1 MLIKRAGQGGSGGSC
16 FRHPCG
22 AFVTKPIPNGYPR
35 LYSEALPEPPH
46 RGGNAWPGME
56 KLCRAFERATGWP
69 LECLPG
75 ETPAK
80 DVKLVWSAPDETSA
94 TIGAQI
100 HVGLAG
106 QPAGEAAHDS
116 SVQVEL
122 PAAVEL
128 AATLGELV
136 AEVAQLRQAVWRRE
150 AELAAQVPVSPQR
163 ESPQHLANRLEA
175 SLAAAAAAAGC
186 QAAALYLLDES
197 TTHLKLRSVSGLPRQ
212 RLLAPQ
218 RELAHSNADLEA
230 LLGHAVVLEDA
241 AQQADWKLPERAPAA
256 VCVPVSSATIPLGT
270 LWVFG
275 ERPRAFS
282 DVDVNLVEIVA
293 GRIAAELE
301 RETLLASGVA
311 GARLERQW
319 AAAGRWQ
326 EQQLPQT
333 APLVEGWQVAGWTR
347 LAAEIG
353 GEFYDWFVR
362 DDERLAVAVGSCAGS
377 RASKAPVERLP
388 AIGVTQAPLEAAM
401 AAASLRAAVRAHAEH
416 VDEPLKL
423 VECVNR
429 MLWRGSPGDQLAD
442 LFYAVAA
449 PSGNQVQY
457 ALAGQIEGLV
467 LSPRGVRHLSAP
479 EPALGSDPDARYLD
493 GHATVEPG
501 EALLVF
507 SPGLRVLMQS
517 ADAPLCLDGL
527 TTRLR
532 PHLDQPAAVLA
543 ELARDHLTAISTDAA
558 IDCAALVLKRRTH

>member
-1 MLIKRAGQGGSGGSC
+1 M
-16 FRHPCG
+16 
-22 AFVTKPIPNGYPR
+22 TKPVPNGYPR

-46 RGGNAWPGME
+46 RGRDAWPGME

-80 DVKLVWSAPDETSA
+80 DVKLVWSASEDTA
-94 TIGAQI
+94 TAIGAQI

-106 QPAGEAAHDS
+106 GPADEAPHEPS
-116 SVQVEL
+116 TPVEL

-163 ESPQHLANRLEA
+163 ESPQHLADRLEA
-175 SLAAAAAAAGC
+175 SLAGAADAAGC
-186 QAAALYLLDES
+186 QSAALYLLDES
-197 TTHLKLRSVSGLPRQ
+197 TTHLKLRSVRGLPRQ
-212 RLLAPQ
+212 RLLAPP
-218 RELAHSNADLEA
+218 RELAQANADLEA
-230 LLGHAVVLEDA
+230 LLGHAVVVEDA
-241 AQQADWKLPERAPAA
+241 AGQPDWRLPERAASA

-282 DVDVNLVEIVA
+282 DVDVNLIEIVA

-326 EQQLPQT
+326 EQQLPQI
-333 APLVEGWQVAGWTR
+333 APLVEDWQVAGWTR
-347 LAAEIG
+347 LAAEVG
-353 GEFYDWFVR
+353 GDFHDWFVR
-362 DDERLAVAVGSCAGS
+362 DDERLGDEKLALALGSCAGS
-377 RASKAPVERLP
+377 RASTAPVERSS
-388 AIGVTQAPLEAAM
+388 ATSVAPSNLEAAL
-401 AAASLRAAVRAHAEH
+401 AAASLRAALRALAEH
-416 VDEPLKL
+416 VDEPNKL
-423 VECVNR
+423 VERVSR
-429 MLWRGSPGDQLAD
+429 TLWRGSPGDQSAD
-442 LFYAVAA
+442 LFYAVVA
-449 PSGNQVQY
+449 PGEGQVRY
-457 ALAGQIEGLV
+457 ALAGQIEALV
-467 LSPRGVRHLSAP
+467 LSPRGVRRLSAP
-479 EPALGSDPDARYLD
+479 GPALGGDSEARYFD
-493 GHATVEPG
+493 GHATIEPG

-507 SPGLRVLMQS
+507 SPGVRALLQS
-517 ADAPLCLDGL
+517 ADASPCFDDLVA
-527 TTRLR
+527 RLL

-543 ELARDHLTAISTDAA
+543 ELARDQLTTILADAA
-558 IDCAALVLKRRTH
+558 IDGAALVLKRRTH

>member
-1 MLIKRAGQGGSGGSC
+1 M
-16 FRHPCG
+16 
-22 AFVTKPIPNGYPR
+22 TKPIPNGYPR

-46 RGGNAWPGME
+46 RGRNAWPGME

-80 DVKLVWSAPDETSA
+80 DVKLVWSASEDTA
-94 TIGAQI
+94 TAIGAQI

-106 QPAGEAAHDS
+106 GPADEAPHEPS
-116 SVQVEL
+116 TPVEL

-163 ESPQHLANRLEA
+163 ESPQHLADRLEA
-175 SLAAAAAAAGC
+175 SLAGAAEAAGC
-186 QAAALYLLDES
+186 QSAALYLLDES
-197 TTHLKLRSVSGLPRQ
+197 TTHLKLRSVWGLPRQ
-212 RLLAPQ
+212 RLLAPH
-218 RELAHSNADLEA
+218 RELAHAKADLEA
-230 LLGHAVVLEDA
+230 LLGHAVVLEDTA
-241 AQQADWKLPERAPAA
+241 RQLDWKLPERAASA

-282 DVDVNLVEIVA
+282 DGDVNLVEIVA

-326 EQQLPQT
+326 EQQLPQI

-347 LAAEIG
+347 LAAEVG
-353 GEFYDWFVR
+353 GDFYDWFVR
-362 DDERLAVAVGSCAGS
+362 DDEALAVAVGSCAGS
-377 RASKAPVERLP
+377 RASKAAVERSA
-388 AIGVTQAPLEAAM
+388 AIGVAHAPLETAL
-401 AAASLRAAVRAHAEH
+401 AAATLRAALRAHAEH
-416 VDEPLKL
+416 LDGPDKL
-423 VECVNR
+423 IERVGR
-429 MLWRGSPGDQLAD
+429 TLWRGSPGDQSAD
-442 LFYAVAA
+442 LFYAVVA
-449 PSGNQVQY
+449 PGEDQLRY
-457 ALAGQIEGLV
+457 ALAGQIEAV
-467 LSPRGVRHLSAP
+467 ILSPRGVRRVSAP
-479 EPALGSDPDARYLD
+479 GPALGGESEARYFD
-493 GHATVEPG
+493 GHATIEPG

-507 SPGLRVLMQS
+507 SPGVRALLQS
-517 ADAPLCLDGL
+517 ADAPPCFDDLVA
-527 TTRLR
+527 RLL

-543 ELARDHLTAISTDAA
+543 ELARDQLTTISTDEA
-558 IDCAALVLKRRTH
+558 IDGAALVLKRRTH